1 MASPAYM
8 AAGKMLRGMLRGMP
22 GGMPSKMPARKE
34 REERV
39 APMVRKKRQVRKE
52 EGGPSQAA
60 PYSLDTVSVPLDTI
74 TPGRQCTT
82 DSVIRMNALFT
93 NNF

>member
-1 MASPAYM
+1 
-8 AAGKMLRGMLRGMP
+8 MLRGVP
-22 GGMPSKMPARKE
+22 GGMPREITRGMPAR
-34 REERV
+34 REQEVRPV
-39 APMVRKKRQVRKE
+39 PIARKKPTRL
-52 EGGPSQAA
+52 GPNQAA